1 MKYSGR
7 REFRPAPDEGDVA
20 GDSIPGGRPFRS
32 GSLRG
37 VICRDTTISEIEACL
52 ARFERPENSG
62 VRVLKRSRATLVA
75 AVGPCEG
82 DTGPAVCVKRRS
94 YTRRFESARST
105 LKRSRAMSSWR
116 NGRRLEA
123 MGIRVARP
131 LAAVER
137 RFKRRLDACFTITE
151 MIPDARNLVEYAA
164 GRVEGRRTVGAGGDL
179 GKNSDREEIRDWRKT
194 IADCARALRD
204 LHERGVFFHDLKA
217 ENILIRAAKGPKAGP
232 WFIDMDKV
240 RIGRRV
246 PDRQRIKNMA
256 QLNASLH
263 RILTRSDRLR
273 FFVAYESGGP
283 KVSGRGRR
291 RLARIARE
299 TLSRL
304 RREVRKKGDVTL
316 DRRGKVGG
324 LEAVEAAGMTWR
336 ARPDFLRHGGRAIL
350 EDLDRI
356 AARPGAVVERDLS
369 VRTTVRL
376 PWSDEEGEPGRA
388 VVVKRYHMRGWGDR
402 LKYLFFTPKALAEW
416 RMLCALRDLDIPTA
430 RPLALGW
437 SKKGPVLRDS
447 CLVME
452 AIPGVETLG
461 EYMRASYLGRLDAVA
476 LSEKRDLLR
485 SLAGFAARIHDM
497 GVVHRDFHCDN
508 FLLRCTN
515 AAGPQGIRCQGS
527 GIRDQIPSGS
537 TCVNIYAGR
546 EDSSMKGSDRVRGWT
561 FYLIDLHTARIRHRV
576 RARRW
581 MANLAKLLG
590 SISIVMT
597 RTDWMRFWLAS
608 RALRLGPAGRRAF
621 RRLEKGA
628 RRYRSGLIRSR
639 LGQPLKGKD
648 IYACRKVG
656 GSILH
661 FRRAYDPELLLQAAG
676 RTGTPGRARARG
688 GDDSAQLRVTPF
700 DVHEEGG
707 LQEGRNAWV
716 VGNYLAFYRVPT
728 PEPAALIQGPGPKVW
743 LLTVDPG
750 PVVPLKEYCEAG
762 RVGWAEPGGR
772 RERGVLLEGLAA
784 LLERI
789 AHHRLVLLDFGPDNI
804 FVAEEREK
812 AHLLVD
818 DLGKVRVAE
827 DASFR
832 KRLVESARV
841 RAVFSGVLTPD
852 AMEALLRRLEEVSPG
867 PSGTGVGAGER
878 GQA

>member
-1 MKYSGR
+1 M
-7 REFRPAPDEGDVA
+7 
-20 GDSIPGGRPFRS
+20 
-32 GSLRG
+32 
-37 VICRDTTISEIEACL
+37 ACL
-52 ARFERPENSG
+52 DRLERPDNSG

-75 AVGPCEG
+75 AVSPGEG
-82 DTGPAVCVKRRS
+82 ETGPAVCVKRRS
-94 YTRRFESARST
+94 YTRRFEAARST
-105 LKRSRAMSSWR
+105 LKRSRARSSWR
-116 NGRRLEA
+116 NSRRLEA
-123 MGIRVARP
+123 MGFRVARP

-164 GRVEGRRTVGAGGDL
+164 DRAEGRRRVGTGGDL
-179 GKNSDREEIRDWRKT
+179 GKNSGREELRHWRKT
-194 IADCARALRD
+194 LSDCARALRD
-204 LHERGVFFHDLKA
+204 LHERGIFFHDLKA
-217 ENILIRAAKGPKAGP
+217 ENILMRTAQGAETGP
-232 WFIDMDKV
+232 WFIDTDKV

-246 PDRQRIKNMA
+246 PERRRIKNMA

-283 KVSGRGRR
+283 KVLGRGRR

-304 RREVRKKGDVTL
+304 RREVRKKGEVTL

-336 ARPDFLRHGGRAIL
+336 ARPDFLNQGGRAIL

-376 PWSDEEGEPGRA
+376 PWPGEEGEPGRA

-402 LKYLFFTPKALAEW
+402 LKYLFFTPKAVAEW
-416 RMLCALRDLDIPTA
+416 RMLCALRGLDIPTA

-437 SKKGPVLRDS
+437 SKKGPMLRDS

-461 EYMRASYLGRLDAVA
+461 EYMRASYLGRLDAGA
-476 LSEKRDLLR
+476 IAEKRDLLR
-485 SLAGFAARIHDM
+485 SLAGFVARVHAM

-508 FLLRCTN
+508 FLLRPPN
-515 AAGPQGIRCQGS
+515 AAEPQAISCQ
-527 GIRDQIPSGS
+527 PSAVS
-537 TCVNIYAGR
+537 SPSPRPTENSRKICASH
-546 EDSSMKGSDRVRGWT
+546 EDASMKGSRRVGGWT
-561 FYLIDLHTARIRHRV
+561 FYLIDLHTARIRRRV
-576 RARRW
+576 RTRRW

-597 RTDWMRFWLAS
+597 RTDWMRFWLAC
-608 RALRLGPAGRRAF
+608 RAQRLGPAGRRAF

-628 RRYRSGLIRSR
+628 LRYRSGLIRSR

-676 RTGTPGRARARG
+676 RTGTPGRVRARG
-688 GDDSAQLRVTPF
+688 GDDAAQLRVTPF
-700 DVHEEGG
+700 DVRE
-707 LQEGRNAWV
+707 EGRNAWV

-728 PEPAALIQGPGPKVW
+728 PEPAALIEGAGPNAW
-743 LLTVDPG
+743 LLAVDPG
-750 PVVPLKEYCEAG
+750 PVVPLGEYCKANRSRWEG
-762 RVGWAEPGGR
+762 PGGR
-772 RERGVLLEGLAA
+772 SERGALLEALAA
-784 LLERI
+784 LLEPI
-789 AHHRLVLLDFGPDNI
+789 AHHRLALLDFGPDNI
-804 FVAEEREK
+804 FVAEERDK

-827 DASFR
+827 DAPFR

-841 RAVFSGVLTPD
+841 RAMFSDVLTPEE
-852 AMEALLRRLEEVSPG
+852 MEALLSRLKSVPPG
-867 PSGTGVGAGER
+867 PAGAGVGAGRR
-878 GQA
+878 GRT

>member
-1 MKYSGR
+1 
-7 REFRPAPDEGDVA
+7 
-20 GDSIPGGRPFRS
+20 
-32 GSLRG
+32 
-37 VICRDTTISEIEACL
+37 
-52 ARFERPENSG
+52 
-62 VRVLKRSRATLVA
+62 VRVLKRSRATLVV
-75 AVGPCEG
+75 AVGPGEG
-82 DTGPAVCVKRRS
+82 ETGPAVCVKRRS
-94 YTRRFESARST
+94 YTRRFEAARST

-116 NGRRLEA
+116 NSRRLEA
-123 MGIRVARP
+123 MGFRVARP

-137 RFKRRLDACFTITE
+137 RFQRRLDACFTITE

-164 GRVEGRRTVGAGGDL
+164 GRAEGRRTVGSGGDL
-179 GKNSDREEIRDWRKT
+179 GKNSGREELRHWRKT
-194 IADCARALRD
+194 LADCARALRD

-217 ENILIRAAKGPKAGP
+217 ENILLRAARGPEVGP
-232 WFIDMDKV
+232 WFIDTDKV

-246 PDRQRIKNMA
+246 PERRRIKNMA

-273 FFVAYESGGP
+273 FFVAYEEGGP

-291 RLARIARE
+291 RLSRIDRE
-299 TLSRL
+299 TQSRL
-304 RREVRKKGDVTL
+304 HREVRKKGEVIL

-376 PWSDEEGEPGRA
+376 PWPDEEGEPGRA

-416 RMLCALRDLDIPTA
+416 RMLCALRGLDIPTA

-461 EYMRASYLGRLDAVA
+461 EYMRASYLGRLDAGA
-476 LSEKRDLLR
+476 LAEKRDLLR
-485 SLAGFAARIHDM
+485 SLAGFAARVHAM

-508 FLLRCTN
+508 FLLRIPD
-515 AAGPQGIRCQGS
+515 AAGPQSNPNSLTPDFAGAGCGLSQRE
-527 GIRDQIPSGS
+527 RDLRFS
-537 TCVNIYAGR
+537 
-546 EDSSMKGSDRVRGWT
+546 ESSEGGGWT
-561 FYLIDLHTARIRHRV
+561 FYLIDLHTARIRRRV
-576 RARRW
+576 RAHRW

-597 RTDWMRFWLAS
+597 RTDWMRFWLAC
-608 RALRLGPAGRRAF
+608 RDPRRGPAGRRAF
-621 RRLEKGA
+621 LRLERGA

-639 LGQPLKGKD
+639 LRQPLRGKD

-676 RTGTPGRARARG
+676 RTGTPGHTRACG
-688 GDDSAQLRVTPF
+688 GDDAAQLRVTPF
-700 DVHEEGG
+700 DVREDRGR
-707 LQEGRNAWV
+707 QEGRNAWV
-716 VGNYLAFYRVPT
+716 VGNYLTFYGVPT
-728 PEPAALIQGPGPKVW
+728 PEPAALIQGPGPKAW

-750 PVVPLKEYCEAG
+750 PLIPLKEYCKAG
-762 RVGWAEPGGR
+762 RVGWEGIDGR
-772 RERGVLLEGLAA
+772 RDREGLLEGLAA

-789 AHHRLVLLDFGPDNI
+789 AHHRLVLLGFGPDNI
-804 FVAEEREK
+804 FVAGEREK

-818 DLGKVRVAE
+818 DLGRVRVAE
-827 DASFR
+827 DAPFR
-832 KRLVESARV
+832 KQSVGSARV
-841 RAVFSGVLTPD
+841 RAMFSGVLIPD
-852 AMEALLRRLEEVSPG
+852 EMEVLLRRLEAVPPG
-867 PSGTGVGAGER
+867 SAGAGVGAEQR
-878 GQA
+878 GPA